1 MTAWSRLPVEERMRI
16 RKGQAFNIVDG
27 AIRVAGCVL
36 WFLGACLVIPLVVVL
51 VYDIFTR
58 LLPWWL
64 TSLVIVVLVVGTY
77 RRRVVRKDRRR
88 VLDQQHRAKYGR
100 DPQPWTRPTQR

>member
-16 RKGQAFNIVDG
+16 RKEQAFKIVDG
-27 AIRVAGCVL
+27 AIRGAGGAL
-36 WFLGACLVIPLVVVL
+36 RFFGACLVIPLVVVL
-51 VYDIFTR
+51 VYDIFTL

-77 RRRVVRKDRRR
+77 RRRVARR
-88 VLDQQHRAKYGR
+88 
-100 DPQPWTRPTQR
+100 TRR